1 MRQHIR
7 SYFDMISRILKEE
20 SDWDLMYYLDTITT
34 WDEALEVIKTLR
46 NKLVDMS
53 VDELTK
59 SMEGVYPTKED
70 LLARFEFIIEKQRG
84 YPLWMWEYW
93 DLEERAED
101 WANAHWYGYLFKD
114 ED

>member
-1 MRQHIR
+1 MKQHIR

-84 YPLWMWEYW
+84 YPLWMWEYG
-93 DLEERAED
+93 DLEERASS
-101 WANAHWYGYLFKD
+101 WADNNWYGYLFRD